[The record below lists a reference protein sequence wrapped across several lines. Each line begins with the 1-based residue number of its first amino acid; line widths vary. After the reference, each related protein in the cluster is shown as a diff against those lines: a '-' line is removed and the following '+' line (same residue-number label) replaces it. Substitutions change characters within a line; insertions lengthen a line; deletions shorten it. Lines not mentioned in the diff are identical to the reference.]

1 MEDAKR
7 RMGGNETK
15 RVAKR
20 MRSPVLVVNPCSLV
34 DFETM
39 GVEVFTVADV
49 NVHHPRIPACVC
61 RKNIQDDGALQRHQ
75 AKCKLYLAHARTL
88 STAYRPRKRRHC
100 ASYIPGLDIE
110 PLPPSHDIPSGV
122 YDALDSA
129 QDPEARPVR
138 SKRGVLPG
146 RYVDFVAE
154 ATLPLNTDHELDGC
168 SNMSDHDDP
177 SQSIVGPR
185 VTRTAPNLFGL
196 VREYVGDLPLRDPEG
211 NVTIEMLASRVRDS
225 PQELTNMPT
234 PPVVAPNPF
243 APFPNKAV
251 FDINKWY
258 WLQPNKSQADF
269 DSLIQILSA
278 DGFDANDL
286 SGINWNKIDRE
297 SGSSNSKSFDNSAGW
312 STRSAVIEVPSGKK
326 NTPSAQFTVDRIFI
340 KSLVE
345 VIRAKFMSHTSIGFH
360 YVPYKLIWAPNADR
374 EQEVSGELYNS
385 PAFLAAHAKLQATPP
400 SRGVCYQGTLLRSCF
415 GLMQH
420 ILPTSVLHR
429 SGHSISNMETSQSMI
444 VLGRLSMHLIT
455 LPISNMYEAAFR
467 EPSNY

>member
-1 MEDAKR
+1 M
-7 RMGGNETK
+7 
-15 RVAKR
+15 
-20 MRSPVLVVNPCSLV
+20 
-34 DFETM
+34 
-39 GVEVFTVADV
+39 
-49 NVHHPRIPACVC
+49 PACVC
-61 RKNIQDDGALQRHQ
+61 RKIIQDDGALQRHQ

-88 STAYRPRKRRHC
+88 STAYRPRKRRRQSTEAGLSTTVSARSL
-100 ASYIPGLDIE
+100 ASRIMLNNLQTVLATSQGLDIE
-110 PLPPSHDIPSGV
+110 PLPSSHDIPSGV

-154 ATLPLNTDHELDGC
+154 ATLPLDTDHELDGC
-168 SNMSDHDDP
+168 SNMSVHDDP
-177 SQSIVGPR
+177 SQSIAGPR

-196 VREYVGDLPLRDPEG
+196 VREYVGDLPLRDPKG

-225 PQELTNMPT
+225 PQEHTNMPT
-234 PPVVAPNPF
+234 PPIVAPNPF

-258 WLQPNKSQADF
+258 WSQPNKSQADF

-312 STRSAVIEVPSGKK
+312 STCSAVIEVPSGKK
-326 NTPSAQFTVDRIFI
+326 NSPSAQFTVDRIFI

-385 PAFLAAHAKLQATPP
+385 PAFLAAHAKLQASPP
-400 SRGVCYQGTLLRSCF
+400 EPGCMLPRNIAALMLWSDATHLTDF
-415 GLMQH
+415 GSASLWPFYLQYGNQSKYDRARPSLNAFDHIAYIQH
-420 ILPTSVLHR
+420 V
-429 SGHSISNMETSQSMI
+429 
-444 VLGRLSMHLIT
+444 
-455 LPISNMYEAAFR
+455 
-467 EPSNY
+467 